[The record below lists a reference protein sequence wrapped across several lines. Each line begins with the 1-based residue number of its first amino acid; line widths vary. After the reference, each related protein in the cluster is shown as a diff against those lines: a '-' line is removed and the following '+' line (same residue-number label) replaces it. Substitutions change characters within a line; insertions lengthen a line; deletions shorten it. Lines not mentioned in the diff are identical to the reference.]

1 VHGSNLLFG
10 DSFMSI
16 ANDNVRPFS
25 ILYEKVEQYL
35 TAYVN
40 NPNNPDRLSSTEKEW
55 FIFLITNFRNEFR
68 KWAADARLQPYL
80 SYFRKG
86 SNAYKTLG
94 CAYLHIAYDLSRVI
108 ADSLK
113 SEHSFASGLDLGRA
127 RGIYLQQA
135 PAFFDMIEK
144 NGTNKEI
151 FGHLFSVLN
160 WITPDRFSLVGVMGN
175 WILALRTTAW
185 VHAEILHSCTPQKRA
200 ALESSLLD
208 AITQA
213 ANDVAG
219 DRRNL
224 TGWPRRLKPQQML
237 KISGYFILL
246 QETVQRTPV
255 EPYYSSQTALLWLIT
270 LIGVVVVVIG
280 AYQLIN
286 YFKTVL
292 LADRLGEAILY
303 RMEEKIVKVLDPI
316 SGTGRSANMYL

>member
-1 VHGSNLLFG
+1 LSPDNELALTVGN
-10 DSFMSI
+10 SFMSL
-16 ANDNVRPFS
+16 ADENVRPFAT
-25 ILYEKVEQYL
+25 LYEKVEQYL

-40 NPNNPDRLSSTEKEW
+40 NPNNPDRLSSSEKDW
-55 FIFLITNFRNEFR
+55 FNFLITNFRNEFG
-68 KWAADARLQPYL
+68 KWAADVRLQGYL
-80 SYFRKG
+80 DFFRKG
-86 SNAYKTLG
+86 SNAYKALG
-94 CAYLHIAYDLSRVI
+94 CAYLHIAYDLPRVI

-113 SEHSFASGLDLGRA
+113 DEHSFANGLDLGRA

-135 PAFFDMIEK
+135 PAFFDIIE
-144 NGTNKEI
+144 NQGTNNEI
-151 FGHLFSVLN
+151 FGHLFSFLN

-185 VHAEILHSCTPQKRA
+185 VHAEILKSCTPKKRA
-200 ALESSLLD
+200 DLESSLLD

-224 TGWPRRLKPQQML
+224 TGWPRRLRPQQML
-237 KISGYFILL
+237 KMSAFFILL
-246 QETVQRTPV
+246 QETGQRTPIDH
-255 EPYYSSQTALLWLIT
+255 YSALLWLIT
-270 LIGVVVVVIG
+270 LIVVVIGVTG

-303 RMEEKIVKVLDPI
+303 RMEEKIIKVLDPI
-316 SGTGRSANMYL
+316 KG